1 MPEENFAQGFR
12 VEVTIRA
19 PRDIVWRALTDP
31 EEIARWFGWDY
42 ADLGAE
48 IQMIFVDGV
57 TQQPPERLFLG
68 WEQTIEL
75 ESAGPDVTIV
85 RIVKPGP
92 LVDAAWDDLYD
103 EMVRGWHGFLLQL
116 RHYLERHDGETRR
129 TLWLDGKAS
138 PAAVLSV
145 LDTELPGTVWTDSR
159 HQRVTATDQH
169 GNGLVAVLAAEP
181 LSSDTPGT
189 VQVTITTHGLTEEQF
204 AETRQHWVER
214 WASLA
219 PEGTVTP

>member
-1 MPEENFAQGFR
+1 MPDESFAQGFR
-12 VEVTIRA
+12 IEVTIRA
-19 PRDIVWRALTDP
+19 PHDAVWRALTDP
-31 EEIARWFGWDY
+31 EEIARWFGWEY
-42 ADLGAE
+42 ESLAAE

-57 TQQPPERLFLG
+57 TQEAPERLILG

-75 ESAGPDVTIV
+75 EAAGPGVTIV
-85 RIVKPGP
+85 RLVKPGP

-116 RHYLERHDGETRR
+116 RHYLERHAGESRR

-138 PAAVLSV
+138 PAAVMAF
-145 LDTELPGTVWTDSR
+145 LDAEAPGVAWTDLR
-159 HQRVTATDQH
+159 YQRVTATEQF
-169 GNGLVAVLAAEP
+169 GGGLVAVLAAAP
-181 LSSDTPGT
+181 LTSDTPAT
-189 VQVTITTHGLTEEQF
+189 VQVTITTHGLTDAQF
-204 AETRQHWVER
+204 AETRKHWVER